1 VCGVRNHGGV
11 KVDFQRPF
19 SAPDGA
25 QEILLVRH
33 GACDAPGP
41 GGLIGGRSDPPLN
54 TSGRAQAEA
63 VAKRLARE
71 RVSALFVTQLQR
83 TSETAEFMLGDH
95 DVEPVVLPSLGE
107 IFLGEWEG
115 HGIHQRGSSGDPEF
129 VEMMRAESWELV
141 PGAESAAA
149 FAERIRE
156 GIDDVAEAARRGGGV
171 AVAVTHAAVIAEICR
186 QVTGSRPFAFLT
198 NANGSVT
205 RLVRMPDRRWLL
217 LSFNETE
224 HLPRE

>member
-25 QEILLVRH
+25 HEILLVRH

-54 TSGRAQAEA
+54 AGGRAQASA
-63 VAKRLARE
+63 LARRLARE
-71 RVSALFVTQLQR
+71 KVSAIFVTQLQR
-83 TSETAEFMLGDH
+83 TSETAEFMLADH

-107 IFLGEWEG
+107 IFLGDWEG

-129 VEMMRAESWELV
+129 VEMMRAESWELI

-149 FAERIRE
+149 FAERTRAGSE
-156 GIDDVAEAARRGGGV
+156 AVADAAGPGAV

>member
-25 QEILLVRH
+25 QEILLIRH

-54 TSGRAQAEA
+54 AGGRAQAA
-63 VAKRLARE
+63 ALARRLARE
-71 RVSALFVTQLQR
+71 KVSAIFVTQLQR
-83 TSETAEFMLGDH
+83 TSETAEFMLADH

-107 IFLGEWEG
+107 IFLGDWEG

-129 VEMMRAESWELV
+129 VEMMRAESWELI

-149 FAERIRE
+149 FAERTRAGSE
-156 GIDDVAEAARRGGGV
+156 AVADAAGPGAV

>member
-1 VCGVRNHGGV
+1 VCGVRNHGCV

-25 QEILLVRH
+25 HEILLVRH

-54 TSGRAQAEA
+54 ASGRAQAAA
-63 VAKRLARE
+63 VSKRLARE
-71 RVSALFVTQLQR
+71 KVSAIFVTQLQR
-83 TSETAEFMLGDH
+83 TSETAGFMLGDH

-107 IFLGEWEG
+107 IFLGDWEG
-115 HGIHQRGSSGDPEF
+115 HGIHQRGSSADPEF
-129 VEMMRAESWELV
+129 VEMMRAESWELI

-149 FAERIRE
+149 FAERTRE
-156 GIDDVAEAARRGGGV
+156 GTETVADATGPGGV
-171 AVAVTHAAVIAEICR
+171 SVAFTHAAVIAEICR

>member
-25 QEILLVRH
+25 QEILLIRH

-54 TSGRAQAEA
+54 AGGRAQASA
-63 VAKRLARE
+63 LARRLARE
-71 RVSALFVTQLQR
+71 KVSAIFVTQLQR
-83 TSETAEFMLGDH
+83 TSETAEFMLADH

-107 IFLGEWEG
+107 IFLGDWEG

-129 VEMMRAESWELV
+129 VEMMRAESWELI

-149 FAERIRE
+149 FAERTRAGSE
-156 GIDDVAEAARRGGGV
+156 AVADAAGPGAV

>member
-1 VCGVRNHGGV
+1 MCGVRNHGCV

-54 TSGRAQAEA
+54 ASGRVQAAA

-71 RVSALFVTQLQR
+71 RVSAIFVTPLQR
-83 TSETAEFMLGDH
+83 TSETARFMLGDH

-107 IFLGEWEG
+107 IFLGDWEG

-129 VEMMRAESWELV
+129 VEMMRAESWELI

-149 FAERIRE
+149 FAERTRE
-156 GIDDVAEAARRGGGV
+156 GTETVADAAGPSGV
-171 AVAVTHAAVIAEICR
+171 AVAFTHAAVIAEICR